1 VAPTT
6 TVAEPDAVP
15 IWPAFGEGTATPEE
29 AAASFIAAAFDPGP
43 ELGAF
48 QAGDQRSGEIDVFAT
63 EAPGQPVGPARMTLL
78 LRQLAPDDAW
88 YVIGVTSGSMSI
100 EAPAS
105 GDTVPAGPITVD
117 GAGVGFEAT
126 VIVEAISVA
135 TGAVIDQQV
144 AMAGN
149 FDGPEPFTVD
159 LDLSTMAPGDVVV
172 ILARGGVGLETD
184 PGDAAAIAVVIG

>member
-1 VAPTT
+1 
-6 TVAEPDAVP
+6 
-15 IWPAFGEGTATPEE
+15 
-29 AAASFIAAAFDPGP
+29 
-43 ELGAF
+43 
-48 QAGDQRSGEIDVFAT
+48 
-63 EAPGQPVGPARMTLL
+63 MTLL